1 MKQVIHLVQAG
12 IRAAAR
18 MRLRS
23 LLIGA
28 AVLHLLTAT
37 AVLVVSRFSLMP
49 GQFDSNGLGEFA
61 HDSHLYQLDVI
72 VLANKFR
79 VEGIANWLSTPAP
92 FHVKLYS
99 LSHALFSHWTSFSV
113 LSIEPLNLTYY
124 LFILFL
130 VYRLTETV
138 FNRRAA
144 VLAVAVVAL
153 WPSFLMHTTQLLH
166 DPLLITTL
174 LALVFIV
181 ATWLTKTY
189 GWRLGFAAGL
199 AGALSMLLVWIV
211 RLAMWD
217 VARAITAVG
226 SALLVVCQI
235 RKRRVLIGNLVAA
248 ILLLAAALTIPR
260 FRSML
265 EPQQTTMTGSE
276 LPIAERVLDVPLWER
291 IAKRREAFVK
301 PNGDNGEMETSKA
314 SNVDEGVQF
323 ESWVDIVRYSPRA
336 IVIGFFAPF
345 PNMWFAGGSQV
356 GNVGRRLS
364 GMEMILTY
372 VIELLAIAGIWS
384 KRRQPVAW
392 LLAFTVTVG
401 VTGLGLTV
409 LNIGSLYRVRYP
421 FWMLMVV
428 LGAGGAQC
436 IASKFSANVPAGET
450 LNA

>member
-1 MKQVIHLVQAG
+1 MNQVIYVVQAG

-18 MRLRS
+18 IRLRG
-23 LLIGA
+23 LLIA
-28 AVLHLLTAT
+28 AAGLHLLTT
-37 AVLVVSRFSLMP
+37 TTVFVVGRFALMR
-49 GQFDSNGLGEFA
+49 GQFDGNGLGEFA
-61 HDSHLYQLDVI
+61 HDSYEYRLDVI
-72 VLANKFR
+72 LLANKLR
-79 VEGIANWLSTPAP
+79 VEGIANWLGTPAP

-99 LSHALFSHWTSFSV
+99 LSQALFSHWTGFNV
-113 LSIEPLNLTYY
+113 LTIEPLNLAYY

-130 VYRLTETV
+130 VYRLTETI
-138 FNRRAA
+138 FDRRAA
-144 VLAVAVVAL
+144 ALAMTVVAL
-153 WPSFLMHTTQLLH
+153 WPSFLMHTTQLLR
-166 DPLLITTL
+166 DPLLITAL
-174 LALVFIV
+174 LAFVLIV
-181 ATWLTKTY
+181 ATGLTKTC

-199 AGALSMLLVWIV
+199 TGGLSMLLIWIV

-226 SALLVVCQI
+226 LVLLVVRQI
-235 RKRRVLIGNLVAA
+235 RERRVLIGNLIAA
-248 ILLLAAALTIPR
+248 VLLIAAALTIPR

-276 LPIAERVLDVPLWER
+276 PPIAEQVLDVPLWER

-301 PNGDNGEMETSKA
+301 PDGEKESSKA
-314 SNVDEGVQF
+314 SNVDESVQF
-323 ESWVDIVRYSPRA
+323 KGWADIVRYLPRA
-336 IVIGFFAPF
+336 MAFGFFAPF
-345 PNMWFAGGSQV
+345 PNMWFAGGSLV

-372 VIELLAIAGIWS
+372 VIELFAIAGIWS

-392 LLAFTVTVG
+392 LLVFVVTTG

-421 FWMLMVV
+421 FWMLMVL

-436 IASKFSANVPAGET
+436 IAAKISGRAPSIET
-450 LNA
+450 VNA